1 MINLAKKYIAF
12 CKSHTHIIIFNCILV
27 AIIFGSRIFTTNIT
41 IDTDI
46 MIVYPETTYNWLNI
60 GRWGLI
66 LFQKV
71 FGMRWF
77 NPYVECA
84 MAYVAII
91 LFLISYCFLFENLNV
106 KKKNLNY
113 YIFCGLMITHPIF
126 ALQWFFRLQAFEI
139 ALSIAFV
146 SFALICVF
154 EWIETKHIIML
165 IFSIVFMVVSFSC
178 YQSNVILYISGAV
191 FGYLLKYQENHEFK
205 ENLNICIKLIL
216 SFVVGFILNEIISRL
231 YFINSSYVSD
241 TILWDKDNLMAN
253 FWNIYQHV
261 KEVIFGSEVMTC
273 VFGIILLLVIL
284 LFVLELNSMTK
295 GKLFK
300 WFVVA
305 CYLMTPFLLSIY
317 MGAKPLY
324 RSQYTLPFVVGTMF
338 MWLIS
343 SYSEKIFFS
352 IDTLN
357 IVMKCSLCMVACFI
371 ILSQSQ
377 TTLRMWYTED
387 IRYQQDKDMLL
398 NIVDDLQE
406 GNFDYENKPVVFIG
420 TWQGKLNPACF
431 EPNIEMLGIS
441 YFTMLSEA
449 EPFYYHSTAG
459 IKRLATCNGIDMM
472 AASEQN
478 CIDAVER
485 KDELTSW
492 PQRGYIKEYSDMII
506 IKLSNNIMEKSN

>member
-1 MINLAKKYIAF
+1 
-12 CKSHTHIIIFNCILV
+12 
-27 AIIFGSRIFTTNIT
+27 
-41 IDTDI
+41 
-46 MIVYPETTYNWLNI
+46 
-60 GRWGLI
+60 
-66 LFQKV
+66 
-71 FGMRWF
+71 
-77 NPYVECA
+77 
-84 MAYVAII
+84 
-91 LFLISYCFLFENLNV
+91 
-106 KKKNLNY
+106 
-113 YIFCGLMITHPIF
+113 
-126 ALQWFFRLQAFEI
+126 
-139 ALSIAFV
+139 
-146 SFALICVF
+146 
-154 EWIETKHIIML
+154 
-165 IFSIVFMVVSFSC
+165 
-178 YQSNVILYISGAV
+178 
-191 FGYLLKYQENHEFK
+191 
-205 ENLNICIKLIL
+205 
-216 SFVVGFILNEIISRL
+216 
-231 YFINSSYVSD
+231 
-241 TILWDKDNLMAN
+241 
-253 FWNIYQHV
+253 
-261 KEVIFGSEVMTC
+261 MTR
-273 VFGIILLLVIL
+273 
-284 LFVLELNSMTK
+284 

-300 WFVVA
+300 WFVIA
-305 CYLMTPFLLSIY
+305 CYLMTPFLLAIY

-343 SYSEKIFFS
+343 SYSEKIVFS
-352 IDTLN
+352 INTLN
-357 IVMKCSLCMVACFI
+357 IAMKCSLCMVACFI

>member
-1 MINLAKKYIAF
+1 MLFFK
-12 CKSHTHIIIFNCILV
+12 THVKLIIFNCVLI
-27 AIIFGSRIFTTNIT
+27 AIVFGSRIFNTNIT

-77 NPYVECA
+77 NPYIECA

-91 LFLISYCFLFENLNV
+91 LFLISYCFLFENLNI

-154 EWIETKHIIML
+154 EWIETRQIITL
-165 IFSIVFMVVSFSC
+165 IFSIMFMVVSFSC

-191 FGYLLKYQENHEFK
+191 FGYLLKYQENYEFK

-216 SFVVGFILNEIISRL
+216 SFVVGFILNEVISRM
-231 YFINSSYVSD
+231 YFINSTYVSD

-253 FWNIYQHV
+253 FWNIYHHV

-284 LFVLELNSMTK
+284 LFVLELNSMTR

-300 WFVVA
+300 WFVIA
-305 CYLMTPFLLSIY
+305 CYLMTPFLLAIY

-343 SYSEKIFFS
+343 SYSEKIVFS
-352 IDTLN
+352 INRLN
-357 IVMKCSLCMVACFI
+357 IAMKCSLCLIACFI

-485 KDELTSW
+485 KNELTSW